1 MASLSLLP
9 PSYSAPTSLSF
20 SPVIGLEPGQPLNP
34 EPVDIA
40 EKMAVG
46 FELARCRVKQKV
58 QSIYS
63 VPLTYLGL
71 YE

>member
-1 MASLSLLP
+1 M
-9 PSYSAPTSLSF
+9 
-20 SPVIGLEPGQPLNP
+20 IGLEPGQPLNP
-34 EPVDIA
+34 ELVDIA